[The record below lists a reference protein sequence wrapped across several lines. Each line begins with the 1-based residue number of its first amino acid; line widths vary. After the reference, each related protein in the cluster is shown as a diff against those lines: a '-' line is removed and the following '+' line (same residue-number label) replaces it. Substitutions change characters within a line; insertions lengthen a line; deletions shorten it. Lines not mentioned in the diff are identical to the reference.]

1 LRSLIKTAFDGS
13 VCLVHTFSAFGVENM
28 PDSRPSCFGI
38 SEHCMPRDEN
48 GIIQPQENCRLCD
61 HLREC
66 LQEAIDACG
75 GVEKLKAESGS
86 HSTDKQEEPG
96 GVVGAILRW
105 SERKRAAQRDGTS

>member
-1 LRSLIKTAFDGS
+1 
-13 VCLVHTFSAFGVENM
+13 M

-96 GVVGAILRW
+96 GIVGAILRW